1 MIVEHADL
9 VFAAKSY
16 GTLFLMAFFL
26 CAIVYAYW
34 PSNKARFEEVARNII
49 DDEDT
54 PSCR

>member
-1 MIVEHADL
+1 VIR
-9 VFAAKSY
+9 KSY